1 MLVVIYTYIYIS
13 AAYTVLVFRGAL
25 LRLLA
30 YCTLSA
36 LFGGGGSI
44 FLFFTCFFCLLAH
57 NTLSALFGQGGS
69 TSCEKVL
76 QHFCTSKQV
85 LLY

>member
-1 MLVVIYTYIYIS
+1 MYVCMYVS
-13 AAYTVLVFRGAL
+13 GAYTGIVFRGAL

-44 FLFFTCFFCLLAH
+44 FLFIHIFSSSPRAQAHFPRFLEKVAALL
-57 NTLSALFGQGGS
+57 
-69 TSCEKVL
+69 KVL
-76 QHFCTSKQV
+76 QPPV
-85 LLY
+85 ALLYQ